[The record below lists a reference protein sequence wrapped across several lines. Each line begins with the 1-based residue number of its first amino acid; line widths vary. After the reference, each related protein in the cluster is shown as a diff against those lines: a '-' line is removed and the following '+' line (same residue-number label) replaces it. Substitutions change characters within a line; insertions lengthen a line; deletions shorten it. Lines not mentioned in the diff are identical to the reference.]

1 MKYVRHIYMKNPCGA
16 RSGTPQLYLHS
27 PLHSTCCIPYCIYSS
42 ILRRFIL
49 MSVVFSVKLPV
60 ELEFQ
65 LLYIG
70 GGTNCLENAINTG
83 VLNAQHFGGLH
94 IVETDDTLNGTS
106 TAQMAQKQTR
116 IVYSTVCS
124 RRSTVNTI
132 VPFLKST

>member
-42 ILRRFIL
+42 ILHRFIL

-116 IVYSTVCS
+116 IVCSTVCS

>member
-1 MKYVRHIYMKNPCGA
+1 
-16 RSGTPQLYLHS
+16 
-27 PLHSTCCIPYCIYSS
+27 
-42 ILRRFIL
+42 

-70 GGTNCLENAINTG
+70 GGTNCLQNAINTG

-94 IVETDDTLNGTS
+94 IVETDDNLNGTS
-106 TAQMAQKQTR
+106 TAQMAQKQAR
-116 IVYSTVCS
+116 IVCSTVCS
-124 RRSTVNTI
+124 RRLTVNII